1 MAKKTK
7 MMMMRLM
14 NLSSFSGLMH
24 TRGETEIKFYN
35 YFVKVG
41 HGLSF
46 IRKNIKIIV
55 EFDSGHNS
63 GFEPPRIGFVLTHPG
78 GLMAGRSPN
87 PTICTPVTGSGTLGR
102 AGPV

>member
-1 MAKKTK
+1 MAK

-35 YFVKVG
+35 YRVQVG
-41 HGLSF
+41 HGLSV
-46 IRKNIKIIV
+46 IRKNIKIII

-63 GFEPPRIGFVLTHPG
+63 GHHIG
-78 GLMAGRSPN
+78 
-87 PTICTPVTGSGTLGR
+87 I
-102 AGPV
+102 

>member
-7 MMMMRLM
+7 MRLM

-41 HGLSF
+41 HGLSV
-46 IRKNIKIIV
+46 IRKNIKIII
-55 EFDSGHNS
+55 EFDSGHNNS
-63 GFEPPRIGFVLTHPG
+63 GHHIGNLNLQ
-78 GLMAGRSPN
+78 GLAS
-87 PTICTPVTGSGTLGR
+87 S
-102 AGPV
+102 